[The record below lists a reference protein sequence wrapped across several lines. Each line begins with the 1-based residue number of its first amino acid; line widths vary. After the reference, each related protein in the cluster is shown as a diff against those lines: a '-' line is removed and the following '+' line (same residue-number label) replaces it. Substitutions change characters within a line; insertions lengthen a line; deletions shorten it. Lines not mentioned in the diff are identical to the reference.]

1 MKWLHRKKHLK
12 EEYKLRS
19 ENTFDINLE
28 LKSEKINAPIII
40 DQNMHHVGKPIIEL
54 KNLTKSFGKLAQSKV
69 VVKNLNLVF
78 YENENVALLGSNG
91 AGKTTTVEMI
101 AGIIQ
106 PTSGLI
112 KYNFEYKS
120 TFQEGIGIQFQD
132 SSYPPGIIVADVI
145 KFMVNVYGV
154 DLNLLELE
162 QIVNAFGLKK
172 LYKEKVHSLSGG
184 QQQRLNILLALIHKP
199 KIVFL
204 DELSTGLD
212 ISVRTEIINFVK
224 RYCEKFKIQIVLV
237 SHNMDEVNEICDRII
252 IMQQGE
258 IKVDLWTKDV
268 IAKYNSVGELAKKY
282 I

>member
-1 MKWLHRKKHLK
+1 MNWFNKKTKK
-12 EEYKLRS
+12 ENYEIRDQNK
-19 ENTFDINLE
+19 FDINLE
-28 LKSEKINAPIII
+28 LQLEKINAPIII
-40 DQNMHHVGKPIIEL
+40 DKNMQHSGKSIIEL
-54 KNLTKSFGKLAQSKV
+54 KNLTKSFGKFKHSKV
-69 VVKNLNLVF
+69 VVKDLNLTF

-106 PTSGLI
+106 PTSGSI
-112 KYNFEYKS
+112 IYKFDYVN
-120 TFQEGIGIQFQD
+120 TFQEGVGIQFQD
-132 SSYPPGIIVADVI
+132 SLYPPGIIVADVI
-145 KFMVNVYGV
+145 KFMINVYNV
-154 DLNLLELE
+154 DLNPLEIN
-162 QIVNAFGLKK
+162 QIVEAFGLKK
-172 LYKEKVHSLSGG
+172 IYKEKVHSLSGG

-212 ISVRTEIINFVK
+212 ISVRTEIISFVK
-224 RYCEKFKIQIVLV
+224 RYCEKFNIQIVLV

-252 IMQQGE
+252 IMQKGQ

-268 IAKYNSVGELAKKY
+268 IAKYNSVSDLAKRY